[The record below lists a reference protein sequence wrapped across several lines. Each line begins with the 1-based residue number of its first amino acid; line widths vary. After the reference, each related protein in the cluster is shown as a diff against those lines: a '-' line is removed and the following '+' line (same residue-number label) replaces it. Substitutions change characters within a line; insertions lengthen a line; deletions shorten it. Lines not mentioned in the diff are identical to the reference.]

1 MNRLFLLSPAQ
12 CSGLRARCLLRKN
25 GRSERAQRLSGSGIP
40 LGELFSFLSAL
51 YFRGKLAYAEAF
63 ARPPGKS
70 PGILVITPTI
80 GLVPPDTIIRS
91 ADLRRFGRAP
101 IDLKNRRYCATL
113 RQSANA
119 LAGNVAADCEVILLG
134 SIASGKYLTLLA
146 PIFGSR
152 LRVPVDCIGRGDMSR
167 GGLLLRAVRENH
179 ELPYIEVAALVES
192 LNRRTA
198 RTRPRSL
205 HAPDKLTD
213 VRDWSESSTPLSE
226 LLPQRR

>member
-25 GRSERAQRLSGSGIP
+25 RRSELARRLSGSGIA

-51 YFRGKLAYAEAF
+51 YFRGKLAYAQAF

-70 PGILVITPTI
+70 PGILVITPTV

-119 LAGNVAADCEVILLG
+119 LADRLATDCEVILLG
-134 SIASGKYLTLLA
+134 SIATRKYLDLLT

-152 LRVPVDCIGRGDMSR
+152 LRVPADFIGRGDMSR
-167 GGLLLRAVRENH
+167 GGLLLRSVRENR
-179 ELPYIEVAALVES
+179 ELAYIDVATLAEFS
-192 LNRRTA
+192 NRQTA
-198 RTRPRSL
+198 KARPRSF
-205 HAPDKLTD
+205 HDPAIDGD
-213 VRDWSESSTPLSE
+213 
-226 LLPQRR
+226 LPRL